1 MALSYSDLQ
10 SIYRLEKGSPSLH
23 KLPEDF
29 YSGLSDLI
37 SRLDG
42 EYRDSA
48 LGLAEEICA
57 LRRGKI
63 LRLASRT
70 GESTPPMNMTPIERE
85 MYREILAVL
94 SKYEEKVLNLE
105 GVWEKEEE
113 RKELDDGK
121 IRVRIIRPL
130 PAIMGSDM
138 AHYGPFNENDEV
150 RLPKDIARILIEQ
163 GVAEEV

>member
-23 KLPEDF
+23 KLPENF
-29 YSGLSDLI
+29 YSELSDLI
-37 SRLDG
+37 SRLDE

-85 MYREILAVL
+85 MYGEILAVL

-105 GVWEKEEE
+105 GVGEKEQE
-113 RKELDDGK
+113 KELDDGK

-138 AHYGPFNENDEV
+138 THYGPFKENEEV
-150 RLPKDIARILIEQ
+150 RLPEDIARILMEQ
-163 GVAEEV
+163 GVAEEI